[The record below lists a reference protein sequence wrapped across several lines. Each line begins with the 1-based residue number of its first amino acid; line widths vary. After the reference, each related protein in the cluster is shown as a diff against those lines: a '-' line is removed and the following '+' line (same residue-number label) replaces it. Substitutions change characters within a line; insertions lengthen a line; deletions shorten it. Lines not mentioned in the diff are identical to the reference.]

1 MNLAQTLSP
10 DKQAKLVYMDSSLN
24 DRITIYQNENYTWL
38 LVRDVIQSAIENQ
51 RPYRPI
57 LHHCFVMLL
66 PMLHHKTPNSILE
79 LGGGG
84 LAIQRYLSYAYPSI
98 KVTSI
103 EGSQKIIDV
112 VDEYFPAIDQPSVI
126 KQDAFSF
133 IDTAHQNQAHY
144 DWIISD
150 LFQGDESPILI
161 KNQRLF
167 KQLYD
172 LINPNG
178 WLIVNC
184 LIDNDEDVMLLGDYL
199 KQAFNNKHYIFAV
212 PNMQNHI
219 LMLNKIEDFSFPEDI
234 ELWNKAK

>member
-1 MNLAQTLSP
+1 
-10 DKQAKLVYMDSSLN
+10 
-24 DRITIYQNENYTWL
+24 
-38 LVRDVIQSAIENQ
+38 
-51 RPYRPI
+51 
-57 LHHCFVMLL
+57 MLL
-66 PMLHHKTPNSILE
+66 PMLHHKTPDFILE

-84 LAIQRYLSYAYPSI
+84 LSIQRYLSYAYPSI
-98 KVTSI
+98 NITSI
-103 EGSQKIIDV
+103 EGSQKILDL
-112 VDEYFPAIDQPSVI
+112 VDEYFPVINQPSVI

-133 IDTAHQNQAHY
+133 IDSVQQNQTRY
-144 DWIISD
+144 DWILSD

-178 WLIVNC
+178 WLIINC
-184 LIDNDEDVMLLGDYL
+184 LIDNDEEVMLLGDYL

-212 PNMQNHI
+212 PNMKNHI
-219 LMLNKIEDFSFPEDI
+219 LMVNKIEDFSFPEDI